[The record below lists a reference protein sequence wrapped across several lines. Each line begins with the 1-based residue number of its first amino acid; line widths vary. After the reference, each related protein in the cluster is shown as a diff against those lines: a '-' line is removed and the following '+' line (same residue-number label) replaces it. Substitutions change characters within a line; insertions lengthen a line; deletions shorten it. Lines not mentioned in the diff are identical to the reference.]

1 MKKGINLLELLFAA
15 FLTLHLMGVQPFAGW
30 KWYTIAIVLFVEV
43 IVRLLKKLWY
53 GYGLDKVLY
62 ERIEMMRYDALL
74 KREVNKAK
82 AEIKAKYGNDSKRS

>member
-15 FLTLHLMGVQPFAGW
+15 FLILHLMGVQPFGGW

-43 IVRLLKKLWY
+43 GVRLLKKIWY

-74 KREVNKAK
+74 KREINKAK
-82 AEIKAKYGNDSKRS
+82 AEIKAKFDKTEK